1 VIEPGAVFE
10 LPAKQA
16 QPPGRAFQDNPP
28 VRDHR
33 WVLIVSSA
41 ADCADEVCDNV
52 LVVLLSRR
60 MDMCG
65 PMDVPVL
72 HPNGGVEADSIAQ
85 SDIVLTIDRRAISG
99 PTNGPRY
106 RGTVLDDTFLQL
118 RALLRERLSLD

>member
-10 LPAKQA
+10 IPAQLA
-16 QPPGRAFQDNPP
+16 QPPGRAFQDNPA

-33 WVLIVSSA
+33 WVLVVSSVS
-41 ADCADEVCDNV
+41 DCADQGCENV

-72 HPNGGVEADSIAQ
+72 HPNGGVEVDSIAQ
-85 SDIVLTIDRRAISG
+85 SDIVLTIDRRSISG

-106 RGTVLDDTFLQL
+106 RGTVLDDTLLQL
-118 RALLRERLSLD
+118 RSLLRERLALD